1 MYYLLGYK
9 LFGSNDGDIFKSSGA
24 DDVEDGESEA
34 GTSGSGKRK
43 ESIDDARKRLMESD
57 HFAKGLIF
65 HKLTESL
72 VTKVIYFYFLF

>member
-9 LFGSNDGDIFKSSGA
+9 LFGTKDGDIFKTSGA
-24 DDVEDGESEA
+24 DDVDETENEA

-43 ESIDDARKRLMESD
+43 ESIDDARKRLMGSD

-72 VTKVIYFYFLF
+72 VTKVII